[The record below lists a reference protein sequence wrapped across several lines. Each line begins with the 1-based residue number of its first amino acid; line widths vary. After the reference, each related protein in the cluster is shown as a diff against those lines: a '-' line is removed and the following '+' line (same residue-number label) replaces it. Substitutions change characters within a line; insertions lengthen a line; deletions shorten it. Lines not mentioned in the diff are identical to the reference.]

1 MLTSVSYTLML
12 RTEGIVAGYGSVMV
26 LRGVTMRVGSD
37 ELVSIVGANGAGKST
52 LLRAISGLVQPSAG
66 TIRFEGADITGE
78 PMHQIVSR
86 GLVQVPEGRQL
97 FPGLTVEENLFL
109 GAFAR
114 AAWQSRKALRHD
126 IEERVYPVFPKL
138 AERKTQLARTLS
150 GGEQQ
155 MLAIGRALMAHPR
168 MLILDEPSLGLA
180 PIIIE
185 ELFRVI
191 RNLRDA
197 GTPSL
202 LVEQNAR
209 AAAAF
214 SDRVYVL
221 RQGAVVAEG
230 TGVDMVRDDAMFAAY
245 VGTA

>member
-1 MLTSVSYTLML
+1 
-12 RTEGIVAGYGSVMV
+12 
-26 LRGVTMRVGSD
+26 
-37 ELVSIVGANGAGKST
+37 
-52 LLRAISGLVQPSAG
+52 
-66 TIRFEGADITGE
+66 
-78 PMHQIVSR
+78 
-86 GLVQVPEGRQL
+86 
-97 FPGLTVEENLFL
+97 
-109 GAFAR
+109 
-114 AAWQSRKALRHD
+114 
-126 IEERVYPVFPKL
+126 
-138 AERKTQLARTLS
+138 
-150 GGEQQ
+150 

>member
-1 MLTSVSYTLML
+1 MLQV
-12 RTEGIVAGYGSVMV
+12 EGLVAGYGSVTV
-26 LRGVTMRVGSD
+26 LRGVTMKVGER

-52 LLRAISGLVQPSAG
+52 LLRTISGLIRPSAG
-66 TIRFEGADITGE
+66 SIRFEGAAIAGAS
-78 PMHQIVSR
+78 MHGIVAR

-97 FPGLTVEENLFL
+97 FPTLTVEDNLFL

-114 AAWQSRKALRHD
+114 AAWQGRGSLRHE
-126 IEERVYPVFPKL
+126 IEERVYPLFPRL
-138 AERKTQLARTLS
+138 SERKAQIAGTLS

-155 MLAIGRALMAHPR
+155 MLAIGRALMARPR

-180 PIIIE
+180 PLVVE
-185 ELFRVI
+185 DVFRVV
-191 RNLRDA
+191 RRLRDE
-197 GTPSL
+197 GMPSL

-209 AAAAF
+209 AAATF

-230 TGVDMVRDDAMFAAY
+230 SGAEMVKDEAMFAAY
-245 VGTA
+245 LGTV